1 MNRKDTINEKAKLI
15 EAMAVDLADTVSEY
29 KILSKTEDYR
39 LRGKVGSSKKSII
52 DRIRLMRLQ
61 LQNLSRMVNKS

>member
-1 MNRKDTINEKAKLI
+1 MNRKDTMIKKAKLI

-29 KILSKTEDYR
+29 KILSKTEEYR
-39 LRGKVGSSKKSII
+39 LCGKVGSSKKSII
-52 DRIRLMRLQ
+52 DRIRLIRLQ